1 MQQRSHDDFGAC
13 ADLRSDHQ
21 GTADGE
27 CKLAMQASGAIIELS
42 SVYAQTCGLSQSRRS
57 TVPRQC
63 DEVAG

>member
-27 CKLAMQASGAIIELS
+27 CKLAMQASGATIELS
-42 SVYAQTCGLSQSRRS
+42 SVYAVCALLWFVSIASEHCAPTM
-57 TVPRQC
+57 
-63 DEVAG
+63 